1 MPFAATDWEH
11 AKVNSREGALLER
24 WLGPKWDDLRFPA
37 SAVNPPG
44 AESDPGRDLT
54 DGTFLFDATATEV
67 LFFQAQLPH
76 GWIPGTELR
85 AHVHWCKTTS
95 AAGAVVWQW
104 RYRLAQPG
112 KVFSAWSTLAT
123 AELVISDGNTAE
135 QHALSA
141 FPAVTVNA
149 TPSAMLLI
157 ELERIGGD
165 SGDTYAAD
173 AKLLEFDIHV
183 QTDAMGTV
191 NEFSN

>member
-1 MPFAATDWEH
+1 MSFSASDWEQ
-11 AKVNSREGALLER
+11 AKLRGTDGALLER
-24 WLGPKWDDLRFPA
+24 WLAPKWDDLRFPA
-37 SAVNPPG
+37 AAVNPPG

-67 LFFQAQLPH
+67 LFFGAQLPH
-76 GWIPGTELR
+76 GWVSGTELR

-95 AAGAVVWQW
+95 ASGAVVWKW
-104 RYRLAQPG
+104 RYRLAAPG
-112 KVFSAWSTLAT
+112 KVLSAWSDLAT

-141 FPAVTVNA
+141 FPAITVHA

-165 SGDTYAAD
+165 SGDTYGAD
-173 AKLLEFDIHV
+173 AKLMEFDIHV
-183 QTDAMGTV
+183 QCDALGTV
-191 NEFSN
+191 NEYSN